1 MGFKIWRKDS
11 SGWYLA
17 FDAVFENKEKADE
30 QVAEL
35 NAKYA
40 DRVKFGELS
49 FHPYREDIK
58 LSKDGSIIDPM
69 LPTNKPKSK
78 PFNNNKRRAS
88 RNGQR
93 GTRAW

>member
-17 FDAVFENKEKADE
+17 FDAIFETKEKADE
-30 QVAEL
+30 QVLEL

-40 DRVKFGELS
+40 DRVSFGELS

-58 LSKDGSIIDPM
+58 LAKDGSVIDPL
-69 LPTNKPKSK
+69 LPMNKLKSK
-78 PFNNNKRRAS
+78 HYNSNNRRGSRRA
-88 RNGQR
+88 
-93 GTRAW
+93 